1 MKRPENGHLDHTSGK
16 CFIFPKIHQPDLPA
30 IFRDEAILPFTE
42 NFGYY
47 LAYAFLPSQTRTS
60 WLLGKGLAG
69 FIHSWYLAYT
79 SGRCPPESVM
89 NVVFVGKGCW
99 FTNSWYFD
107 KISRFVNSLFV
118 FKKCILNNKPWKNI
132 AHLNRIPC
140 NYLKSQP
147 KTTNFLE
154 APAISNGTKNAW
166 VFYLFETLRG

>member
-118 FKKCILNNKPWKNI
+118 FKKMHSKQQTMKKNTRTLIGVHAIIFKSEQKQQHICWK
-132 AHLNRIPC
+132 HQL
-140 NYLKSQP
+140 
-147 KTTNFLE
+147 
-154 APAISNGTKNAW
+154 
-166 VFYLFETLRG
+166 